1 MAKVYVCDA
10 CGQVIEHPHSQK
22 IKEFY
27 LEANCDMGMAFAK
40 PVEKK
45 KEIHLCP
52 DCYKALYLI
61 AGGEKMPEPPEPPT
75 NQTIKIRYLSDE
87 IDKLD
92 YIAGKSDW
100 IDLQAAETV
109 ELKKGDFKLIPLGI
123 AMQLPAGYEAHM
135 IPRSS
140 TFKNFGIIQANH
152 MGMVDESYC
161 GDNDQWFFAA
171 IAMRDTVIHVN
182 DRICQFRIVEHQ
194 PQLVFEA
201 VDTLGNANR
210 GGFGTTGTR

>member
-10 CGQVIEHPHSQK
+10 CGQVIEQPHSQK
-22 IKEFY
+22 MREFC
-27 LEANCDMGMAFAK
+27 LDTSCDMGIAFAK

-61 AGGEKMPEPPEPPT
+61 AGGEKMPEQPEQPA

-100 IDLQAAETV
+100 IDLRAAETV

-161 GDNDQWFFAA
+161 GDNDQWFFTA

>member
-22 IKEFY
+22 IKEFC

-87 IDKLD
+87 IDK
-92 YIAGKSDW
+92 IGR
-100 IDLQAAETV
+100 
-109 ELKKGDFKLIPLGI
+109 
-123 AMQLPAGYEAHM
+123 AH
-135 IPRSS
+135 
-140 TFKNFGIIQANH
+140 
-152 MGMVDESYC
+152 V
-161 GDNDQWFFAA
+161 
-171 IAMRDTVIHVN
+171 
-182 DRICQFRIVEHQ
+182 
-194 PQLVFEA
+194 
-201 VDTLGNANR
+201 
-210 GGFGTTGTR
+210 